1 MSSSIIST
9 IKQAILT
16 ETPSDVSIR
25 ERSLVSF
32 LIEKNGEG
40 EPLTWSDFKIKL
52 NLEKPLV
59 ITRFFIQL
67 LNKIILAGIWLF
79 YGAYNIIHKILTGRW
94 RGMKP
99 SSGINTVILAT
110 TLIMA
115 IIVLLGML
123 MFLIRD
129 VVFAPNTAHV
139 NSKGVLTVDQPCY
152 VTQSFFLLNAATYW
166 TSTDISISKGDRV
179 FLSASGSMY
188 SDIGDVYSA
197 AYKNDTLLYHRSAF
211 GPFLPN
217 ANDTIGVKYCI
228 FGRYPK
234 DRKDTCLKTAA
245 RYGSL
250 LFQICNSHAGPKDYN
265 DDNDE
270 CAIQQVNFAEFV
282 YDRDNSGINYL
293 KNLINSK
300 RQYSFVANKSG
311 VLYLTFNDILLD
323 NAMIDTLVRDSTRA
337 TTIWND
343 LKTTLLNNVHD
354 SNLVDSLKCKIKDST
369 IWFQDNVGEILV
381 NIRIEKNIWESDM
394 RWYKKPVIW
403 FYRVFEK
410 CSTKPFWG
418 YILPQV
424 FLIIFAYFG
433 IDIFISSILRRRKQ
447 KKTNNHKNVD
457 IMTKEEFKML
467 VMLYAANIDGKI
479 DENEVDAI
487 LSKADVTVFEKM
499 KKQFKKLSDIDV
511 LACINDNKEKYA
523 SSQEDKQ
530 QLLNDIR
537 EVIMADKCYS
547 SIESQLL
554 RVVKNILN

>member
-32 LIEKNGEG
+32 LIEQNGEG

-52 NLEKPLV
+52 DLEKPLV

-67 LNKIILAGIWLF
+67 LNKLILAVIWLF
-79 YGAYNIIHKILTGRW
+79 YGAYNLVYKIITGRW

-110 TLIMA
+110 TLISA
-115 IIVLLGML
+115 IIVLLYLL

-188 SDIGDVYSA
+188 SDIGEMCSA
-197 AYKNDTLLYHRSAF
+197 AYKNDTLLYHRSVF

-217 ANDTIGVKYCI
+217 ADDTIGVKYCI
-228 FGRYPK
+228 YGRYPK

-250 LFQICNSHAGPKDYN
+250 LFQISNPHAGPKDYN
-265 DDNDE
+265 DVNDE
-270 CAIQQVNFAEFV
+270 CAIQQVNFAEYV
-282 YDRDNSGINYL
+282 YDRDNRGINYL
-293 KNLINSK
+293 KNLINTK

-323 NAMIDTLVRDSTRA
+323 KAMIDTLVRDSARA
-337 TTIWND
+337 SIIWND
-343 LKTTLLNNVHD
+343 LKTTLLKDVHD
-354 SNLVDSLKCKIKDST
+354 GNIVDSLKSKIKDST
-369 IWFQDNVGEILV
+369 IWFQDNIGEILV

-424 FLIIFAYFG
+424 LLILFVYFW
-433 IDIFISSILRRRKQ
+433 IDIHVSSIVRRRKR
-447 KKTNNHKNVD
+447 KKTNSQKYIYN
-457 IMTKEEFKML
+457 ISKEEFEML
-467 VMLYAANIDGKI
+467 VMLYAANIDGQI
-479 DENEVDAI
+479 DKNEVDTM
-487 LSKADVTVFEKM
+487 LSKADATVFEKM
-499 KKQFKKLSDIDV
+499 KKQIKKMRDIDV

-523 SSQEDKQ
+523 LSQEDKQ
-530 QLLNDIR
+530 HLLNDIR
-537 EVIMADKCYS
+537 EIIMADSRYS
-547 SIESQLL
+547 STESQLL
-554 RVVKNILN
+554 RVVKNILR